1 MTQKTKI
8 RLAVL
13 RDLSHVPEGYDQL
26 HSVLIANV
34 QLSVRPRPSLTEVE
48 EVLEELENKRQVRY
62 LNNNTLE
69 EQKWVITD
77 AGRFA
82 LANAQ

>member
-8 RLAVL
+8 RLAIL
-13 RDLSHVPEGYDQL
+13 RDLSHVPSGFDQL
-26 HSVLIANV
+26 NEVLIANV

-48 EVLEELENKRQVRY
+48 EVLEELERKRQIQY
-62 LNNNTLE
+62 LSNDTLE
-69 EQKWVITD
+69 EKKWVITD